1 MCIEIWGIKYYRNY
15 YINKCK
21 NWRKQKIGT
30 AYNRLSNDKEYFFIT
45 LFRGDWV
52 IRSMGILLRLC
63 KNPFLTKIRDRKIL
77 SNTIKGGSN
86 SRYVYAL
93 MYSTKQ
99 VKKFSRIILNKMHI
113 KSCIQWYKL
122 FLRFFSVAKVKY
134 LQLPIMLKR
143 IMCIIIFLSL
153 DLQSLCDIFF
163 KWCKFFV

>member
-1 MCIEIWGIKYYRNY
+1 MCIEIWGIKYYWNY

-30 AYNRLSNDKEYFFIT
+30 AYNRLSNDKEYFLSHYFGEIGW
-45 LFRGDWV
+45 LGWCEF
-52 IRSMGILLRLC
+52 LLRLC

-77 SNTIKGGSN
+77 LNTIKGGSN

-93 MYSTKQ
+93 MHSSKQ
-99 VKKFSRIILNKMHI
+99 VKIFSRIILNKIHI

-134 LQLPIMLKR
+134 
-143 IMCIIIFLSL
+143 
-153 DLQSLCDIFF
+153 
-163 KWCKFFV
+163 